1 MSTQI
6 ANLQQRLPDELRKQF
21 EDQVAQDLARLGAT
35 GGGDMIRVSQD
46 KKFVLPDGSEIV
58 GPLTV
63 VILDFVYSNN
73 YYIGAFNRKDIQ
85 PPACFAISPNA
96 ADLAP
101 STNSP
106 QKQAESCSGCQHDQW
121 GSSPTG
127 DGKACK
133 NNVLLSVIPPDA
145 TEDTEP
151 LRIRLSP
158 TAIKAFNKYVASV
171 ARAGVP
177 LHGVVTELSFA
188 EDVQYA
194 TLRFN
199 IDGPNEGFALANS
212 MRDGARHALMQEPDV
227 SNFEAPKG
235 KGR

>member
-6 ANLQQRLPDELRKQF
+6 ATLQQSLPEELRQQF
-21 EDQVAQDLARLGAT
+21 ANQVAEDLARLGAT

-46 KKFVLPDGSEIV
+46 KKFILPDGSEIV

-73 YYIGAFNRKDIQ
+73 YYIGQFNRKDIQ
-85 PPACFAISPNA
+85 PPACFALSPNA
-96 ADLAP
+96 SDLAP
-101 STNSP
+101 SDNSP
-106 QKQAESCSGCQHDQW
+106 MKQAASCNGCQHDQW

-133 NNVLLSVIPPDA
+133 NNVLLSVIPPGSQP
-145 TEDTEP
+145 DTEP

-177 LHGVVTELSFA
+177 LHGVVTQLSFA

-194 TLRFN
+194 TLRFD
-199 IDGPNEGFALANS
+199 IDGPNEEFAQASAL
-212 MRDGARHALMQEPDV
+212 RDSARHALMQEPDV
-227 SNFEAPKG
+227 SNFEEPKG